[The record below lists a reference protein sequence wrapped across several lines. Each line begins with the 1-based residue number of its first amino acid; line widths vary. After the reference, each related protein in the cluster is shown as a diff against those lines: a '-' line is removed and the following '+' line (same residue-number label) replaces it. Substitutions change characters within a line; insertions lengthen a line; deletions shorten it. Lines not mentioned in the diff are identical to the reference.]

1 MDEKII
7 IPYSSVIA
15 SRNKRGIILV
25 LYDRILTPSDIAEK
39 LDIRINHISNYLTEL
54 KNNKLVVCLNENSRK
69 GRLYQLTELGKQIFI
84 ELKKNKLDFVFK

>member
-1 MDEKII
+1 MDEKLI

-25 LYDRILTPSDIAEK
+25 LHDRILTPSDIAGE

-54 KNNKLVVCLNENSRK
+54 KNRKLVVCLNENSRK

-84 ELKKNKLDFVFK
+84 ELKKNKL